1 MARQLRIEYRG
12 AFYHV
17 ISRGERLG
25 NIFFGDNDRL
35 KFLDKLREAMHKF
48 NLKIHC
54 YVLMS
59 NHFHLLVETPEGN
72 LSKAMHFL
80 NTSYANWFKSKHQIV
95 GSIFQGRYKSIL
107 VEKEAYLLKL
117 SAYIHLNPVRAGI
130 VGNPDEYAWSSF
142 RCYIK
147 NEKLSRWIFTNDV
160 LNMFS
165 NVREEYKK
173 FVYYQMA
180 NESKN
185 KKKEFF
191 GKDSILG
198 KEGFRE
204 RIKKIIKSG
213 IKTDNIREKP
223 DLKKMNRFRMGD
235 IKRIII
241 NTFQVKE
248 EELVIKK
255 NNNKYRKLFLYGLRK
270 YTNLSLKGI
279 GDLCGMDYSAV
290 SQMINRFIMESESN
304 YEFSSL
310 LERFEK
316 EVKSYEMSNVEMRP
330 L

>member
-1 MARQLRIEYRG
+1 MARQLRIEYPG

-17 ISRGERLG
+17 ISRGEKLG
-25 NIFFGDNDRL
+25 NIFFDDNDRL
-35 KFLDKLREAMHKF
+35 KFLEKLREAVNKF

-59 NHFHLLVETPEGN
+59 NHFHLLVETPEGD

-80 NTSYANWFKSKHQIV
+80 NTSYTNWFKSKHQIV

-107 VEKEAYLLKL
+107 VEKEAYLLTL
-117 SAYIHLNPVRAGI
+117 SAYIHLNPVRAGL
-130 VGNPDEYAWSSF
+130 VCRPDEYAWSSF
-142 RCYIK
+142 KCYIK
-147 NEKLSRWIFTNDV
+147 KSKLSCWVFTSDV

-165 NVREEYKK
+165 DDREEYEK

-180 NESKN
+180 KESKD

-198 KEGFRE
+198 NEGFRE
-204 RIKKIIKSG
+204 GIKKIVKSG
-213 IKTDNIREKP
+213 KKEDNFREKP
-223 DLKKMNRFRMGD
+223 DLKKLNRAKIED

-241 NTFQVKE
+241 NTFQIKE
-248 EELVIKK
+248 EELMIKK

-279 GDLCGMDYSAV
+279 GDLFEMDYSAV
-290 SQMINRFIMESESN
+290 SQMIIRFILESESN
-304 YEFSSL
+304 DELKSL

-316 EVKSYEMSNVEMRP
+316 EIKNFEMSNVEMRP

>member
-1 MARQLRIEYRG
+1 MARQLRIEYKG

-25 NIFFGDNDRL
+25 NIFFEDNDRL
-35 KFLDKLREAMHKF
+35 KFLEKLREAVHKF

-72 LSKAMHFL
+72 LSRSMHFL
-80 NTSYANWFKSKHQIV
+80 NTSYSNWFKSKHQIV

-107 VEKEAYLLKL
+107 VDKEAYLLNL

-130 VGNPDEYAWSSF
+130 VSMPDEYAWSSF
-142 RCYIK
+142 KYYKK
-147 NEKLSRWIFTNDV
+147 NVKLRWIFTSDV

-165 NVREEYKK
+165 GEPEEYKK
-173 FVYYQMA
+173 FVYDQIA
-180 NESKN
+180 KESKV
-185 KKKEFF
+185 KKEKLF

-198 KEGFRE
+198 EERFRE
-204 RIKKIIKSG
+204 KIKKIIKLG
-213 IKTDNIREKP
+213 IKKDNMREKP
-223 DLKKMNRFRMGD
+223 DLKNLNRPRIED

-248 EELVIKK
+248 EELMIKK

-279 GDLCGMDYSAV
+279 GDLCGMDYSSV
-290 SQMINRFIMESESN
+290 SKMINRFILESESN
-304 YEFSSL
+304 YEFKSL
-310 LERFEK
+310 LERFER
-316 EVKSYEMSNVEMRP
+316 EVESYEMSNVETRP